1 MSRVTV
7 SESEVVTVVW
17 VTQAGTIVSEA
28 QRREP
33 LATGPGWIL
42 QSRCSHAAVTL
53 LARDNHVT
61 AVTVA
66 SLSPRLPSG
75 CAKYI
80 PLSREPSAAAPPT
93 VTPAPGAAAVRV

>member
-53 LARDNHVT
+53 LARDNHGT

-66 SLSPRLPSG
+66 SLSLRLP

-80 PLSREPSAAAPPT
+80 PLSREPSAAAAPT

>member
-17 VTQAGTIVSEA
+17 VTGTIVSEA

-53 LARDNHVT
+53 LARDSHVI

-66 SLSPRLPSG
+66 SLSLRLP

-80 PLSREPSAAAPPT
+80 PLSREPSAAAAPT